1 VRFVDA
7 SVFLHAYLKP
17 KRVLKPHEKEIK
29 ENAKSILRRISEG
42 EQVLTTAVHFGEVAN
57 LLEDLLPLPEAL
69 KLESGILAL
78 NNVEMVEVSKEMYLA
93 AAPLAA
99 EKGVGLNDALAVV
112 AMSERGI
119 SEIYSFDGD
128 FDRLGVKRLSS

>member
-17 KRVLKPHEKEIK
+17 KRALKPHEKEIK
-29 ENAKSILRRISEG
+29 ESAKSILRRIGEG
-42 EQVLTTAVHFGEVAN
+42 ERVLTTTVHFGEVAN

-69 KLESGILAL
+69 ELESGILAL
-78 NNVEMVEVSKEMYLA
+78 DNLEMVEVSKEMYLA
-93 AAPLAA
+93 AAPLAV

-112 AMSERGI
+112 AMRGRGI

-128 FDRLGVKRLSS
+128 FDRLGVKRLSR

>member
-17 KRVLKPHEKEIK
+17 KRTLKPHEKEIR

-42 EQVLTTAVHFGEVAN
+42 ERVLTTTVHFGEVAN

-69 KLESGILAL
+69 ELESGILAL
-78 NNVEMVEVSKEMYLA
+78 DNVEMVEVSRGMYLA
-93 AAPLAA
+93 VNSLAV

-112 AMSERGI
+112 AMRKGEYQKSIPLTGI
-119 SEIYSFDGD
+119 STGW
-128 FDRLGVKRLSS
+128 V